1 MEMLLAE
8 PKNFLNSNKCR
19 DKKMQWVSSIGTLFK
34 LIKPVNFP
42 KHTNVSSHLLGD
54 MF

>member
-8 PKNFLNSNKCR
+8 PKNFLNNKKCR
-19 DKKMQWVSSIGTLFK
+19 DKDMQWMSSIGTLFK

-42 KHTNVSSHLLGD
+42 RRTNVSSHLLSD